1 MFSGIRFISCNIF
14 LYDQVQI
21 IIAFN
26 RFLSIPESSNIRLI
40 FITFVLASRINSM
53 RRKLKHLYRRLEF
66 KCIPTLSLVLPD
78 SPWYRFY
85 FWQQE
90 ISLQRFKF
98 TKETSIFLQ
107 VAPVIQF
114 IQKSL
119 AVRYKPVWICP
130 MSIYWIY
137 LPHHRGF
144 FGTKSIES

>member
-26 RFLSIPESSNIRLI
+26 RFLSIPVQRALISGLSSLR
-40 FITFVLASRINSM
+40 S
-53 RRKLKHLYRRLEF
+53 LKHLYRRLEF
-66 KCIPTLSLVLPD
+66 KCLPTLSLVLPD
-78 SPWYRFY
+78 SPWYRFD

-98 TKETSIFLQ
+98 TKETSIFCKSRRW
-107 VAPVIQF
+107 F
-114 IQKSL
+114 NSL
-119 AVRYKPVWICP
+119 AVHYKPVWICP